1 MTDRMSAAEWRKS
14 VGAPPPGSD
23 LVRFR
28 SETEFQTA
36 VVRWLDALDFVDEIF
51 AFHPANGGKRDRVT
65 AAIFQA
71 MGVRPGVADL
81 GFMLGSGRFAWL
93 ELKHADGK
101 PSDAQRDFAATCKRL
116 GHPYAV
122 ARTFEEVAAALASF
136 GVRYREPLAARMIRE
151 GKR

>member
-1 MTDRMSAAEWRKS
+1 MSAAEWRKS

-28 SETEFQTA
+28 SETEFQAA

-51 AFHPANGGKRDRVT
+51 AFHPANGGKRDRIT
-65 AAIFQA
+65 AALLQG

-81 GFMLGSGRFAWL
+81 GILLGAGRMAWL
-93 ELKHADGK
+93 ELKHESGRQ
-101 PSDAQRDFAATCKRL
+101 SEAQRAFAATCKRL

-122 ARTFEEVAAALASF
+122 AYTFDEVAAALASF
-136 GVRYREPLAARMIRE
+136 GVRYREPLAARRIRE
-151 GKR
+151 GER